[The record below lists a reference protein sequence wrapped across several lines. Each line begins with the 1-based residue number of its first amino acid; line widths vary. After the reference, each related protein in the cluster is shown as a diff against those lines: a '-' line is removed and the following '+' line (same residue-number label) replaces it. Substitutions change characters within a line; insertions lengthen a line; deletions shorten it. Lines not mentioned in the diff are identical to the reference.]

1 MGTPDPN
8 ARRTAPAGLGRTLA
22 ALVLAAPLLWTSCGR
37 LSGRVAV
44 ARRAEPRVRAVLE
57 ENAVAR
63 PAPPREGSV
72 PLLLVADARGSAP
85 ATAVAPA
92 KRPPGAT
99 PPPEVAVSAAVPF
112 APGALRDVRLIR
124 LRDGR
129 GAAVPLRAKPLAV
142 WPQGRSIRSAL
153 IAFRA
158 ALSPGERAI
167 YTLDFGVPPLHPE
180 GAPPGSPAQRAGTP
194 PGSAAQRAG
203 APASQGAPVAPSA
216 PDAALDEALLPD
228 PDGPIAAV
236 LPPSWYA
243 ASEVCGPQL
252 PAMDDRRFPG
262 FESGIER
269 GLDRMKPAYD
279 SYGVS
284 CSGSHRTYYDGPH
297 ALYQRFLRNGDAT
310 RYRRARAEAVWY
322 RRHELRFSPDRRLA
336 VHVCETEGWTPAKPL
351 SWQVLRRTLGQGMLD
366 DYLLTGDPA
375 AKEAVLATGEALRQ
389 NLAALTGGK
398 EDVLR
403 VTERN
408 MAWAMMTLSSY
419 YALDPR
425 PELLAALRGLADR
438 AVAWQQQG
446 ASGAFEHDLHRA
458 DPSEC
463 ERGPRGGSPF
473 MTALLVDALMDYRAL
488 TGDPRVRGVVARA
501 AGWLTERALTSDRRA
516 FRYLWGCET
525 DAYDDSGT
533 ADLNLLI
540 VPVFGAAYALTRD
553 PRWIAVGDALADV
566 GVKEMRVK
574 QPKQWNQAMRA
585 FGRYLGYRAALAG
598 PAMAAQLSAGR

>member
-1 MGTPDPN
+1 MDAQRAHARPA
-8 ARRTAPAGLGRTLA
+8 ARRPLA
-22 ALVLAAPLLWTSCGR
+22 ALLLAAPLLWTSCGR
-37 LSGRVAV
+37 QPARGPA
-44 ARRAEPRVRAVLE
+44 ARRVEPSVRAVLE
-57 ENAVAR
+57 ARAAAAR
-63 PAPPREGSV
+63 PAPPAEGSV
-72 PLLLVADARGSAP
+72 PLLLVADAAP
-85 ATAVAPA
+85 SAPA

-99 PPPEVAVSAAVPF
+99 LPAQADVSAGVPF
-112 APGALRDVRLIR
+112 APGALRDVRLLR

-129 GAAVPLRAKPLAV
+129 GAPIPLRATPLAV
-142 WPQGRSIRSAL
+142 WPLDGSIRSAL

-158 ALSPGERAI
+158 ALAPGERAI
-167 YTLDFGVPPLHPE
+167 YTLE
-180 GAPPGSPAQRAGTP
+180 YGAPPGPAKSAPPGDDPGGAPRPRAPAGSPGQRAD
-194 PGSAAQRAG
+194 
-203 APASQGAPVAPSA
+203 APVAPA
-216 PDAALDEALLPD
+216 AALDEALLPH

-269 GLDRMKPAYD
+269 GLERMTPAYD

-284 CSGSHRTYYDGPH
+284 CSGPHRTYYDGPH
-297 ALYQRFLRNGDAT
+297 ALYQRFLRNGDAA

-408 MAWAMMTLSSY
+408 MAWAMLTLSSY

-425 PELLAALRGLADR
+425 PELLAALRGIADR

-488 TGDPRVRGVVARA
+488 TGDPRVREVVARA
-501 AGWLTERALTSDRRA
+501 AGWLEERALTSDRRA

>member
-1 MGTPDPN
+1 MATRDPN
-8 ARRTAPAGLGRTLA
+8 ARRAAPAGFGRALA
-22 ALVLAAPLLWTSCGR
+22 ALLLAAPLLCTSCGR
-37 LSGRVAV
+37 PPVRVPS
-44 ARRAEPRVRAVLE
+44 ARQIEPRVRAILE
-57 ENAVAR
+57 AYVAAAR
-63 PAPPREGSV
+63 PAPPASGSV

-112 APGALRDVRLIR
+112 APGALRDVRLLR

-129 GAAVPLRAKPLAV
+129 GGAVPLRAKPLAV

-153 IAFRA
+153 IGFRA

-167 YTLDFGVPPLHPE
+167 YTLDYGASPLTTEIAPP
-180 GAPPGSPAQRAGTP
+180 GAPAQRTGTPPGSPAP
-194 PGSAAQRAG
+194 RAG

-216 PDAALDEALLPD
+216 AADEALLPN

-262 FESGIER
+262 FETGIER
-269 GLDRMKPAYD
+269 GLDRMTPAYD

-284 CSGSHRTYYDGPH
+284 CSGPHRTYYDGPH
-297 ALYQRFLRNGDAT
+297 ALYQRFLRNGDAA

-322 RRHELRFSPDRRLA
+322 RQHELRFSPDRRLA
-336 VHVCETEGWTPAKPL
+336 VHVCETEDWTPAKPL
-351 SWQVLRRTLGQGMLD
+351 AWEVLRRTLGQGMLD

-438 AVAWQQQG
+438 TVAWQQQG

-488 TGDPRVRGVVARA
+488 TGDPRVREVVARA
-501 AGWLTERALTSDRRA
+501 AGWLEERALTSDRRA

-553 PRWIAVGDALADV
+553 PRWLAVGDALADV

-585 FGRYLGYRAALAG
+585 FGRYLGYRATLAG

>member
-1 MGTPDPN
+1 MDAQRAK
-8 ARRTAPAGLGRTLA
+8 ARPGPRRPLA
-22 ALVLAAPLLWTSCGR
+22 ALLLAAPLLCAGCGR
-37 LSGRVAV
+37 PPARGPA
-44 ARRAEPRVRAVLE
+44 ARRVEPRVRAVLE
-57 ENAVAR
+57 AHVAAAR
-63 PAPPREGSV
+63 PAASAEGSV
-72 PLLLVADARGSAP
+72 PLLLVADAAP
-85 ATAVAPA
+85 SEPAPA
-92 KRPPGAT
+92 KGPPGAT

-112 APGALRDVRLIR
+112 APGALRDIRLIR

-142 WPQGRSIRSAL
+142 WPGDRSIRSAL
-153 IAFRA
+153 LVVRA
-158 ALSPGERAI
+158 GLAPGERAI
-167 YTLDFGVPPLHPE
+167 YTLDFGAPPPASPSQRADRPAP
-180 GAPPGSPAQRAGTP
+180 GAPEAPRLGQSPLPSQASPAA
-194 PGSAAQRAG
+194 
-203 APASQGAPVAPSA
+203 V
-216 PDAALDEALLPD
+216 LDESLLPN
-228 PDGPIAAV
+228 PDGPITAV

-243 ASEVCGPQL
+243 ASQVCGPQL
-252 PAMDDRRFPG
+252 PAIDDRRFPG

-269 GLDRMKPAYD
+269 ALARMTPAYD
-279 SYGVS
+279 AYGVS
-284 CSGSHRTYYDGPH
+284 CAGAHRTYYDGPH
-297 ALYQRFLRNGDAT
+297 ALYQRFLRNGDAA

-322 RRHELRFSPDRRLA
+322 RQHELRFSPDRRLA
-336 VHVCETEGWTPAKPL
+336 VHVCEREDWTPAAPL
-351 SWQVLRRTLGQGMLD
+351 SWQVLRRMLGQGMLD

-375 AKEAVLATGEALRQ
+375 AREAVLAMGEALRL
-389 NLAALTGGK
+389 NLPALTGGK

-403 VTERN
+403 ATERN

-438 AVAWQQQG
+438 TVAWQRQG

-501 AGWLTERALTSDRRA
+501 AGWLAERAITSDRRA
-516 FRYLWGCET
+516 LRYLWGCET

-540 VPVFGAAYALTRD
+540 VPVFGAAYALTGD
-553 PRWIAVGDALADV
+553 PRWIDVGDALADV
-566 GVKEMRVK
+566 GVKEMWVK
-574 QPKQWNQAMRA
+574 QPKHWNQAMRA
-585 FGRYLGYRAALAG
+585 FGRYLGYRAALAA
-598 PAMAAQLSAGR
+598 PATAGRLSAGR

>member
-1 MGTPDPN
+1 MTTPDPK
-8 ARRTAPAGLGRTLA
+8 ARRTAPARFRRALA

-57 ENAVAR
+57 EHVAAAR
-63 PAPPREGSV
+63 PAPPAGGSV
-72 PLLLVADARGSAP
+72 PLLLVADAGGSAP
-85 ATAVAPA
+85 APAVAPA
-92 KRPPGAT
+92 KRPPGAR
-99 PPPEVAVSAAVPF
+99 PPPEIAVSAAVPF
-112 APGALRDVRLIR
+112 APGALRDVRLLR

-167 YTLDFGVPPLHPE
+167 YTLDH
-180 GAPPGSPAQRAGTP
+180 GAPPPGSPP
-194 PGSAAQRAG
+194 QRAG
-203 APASQGAPVAPSA
+203 APVAPAAPVAPSA
-216 PDAALDEALLPD
+216 PAAPVAALDEALLPN

-269 GLDRMKPAYD
+269 GLDRMTPAYD

-284 CSGSHRTYYDGPH
+284 CSGAHRTYYDGPH
-297 ALYQRFLRNGDAT
+297 ALYQRFLRNGDAA

-322 RRHELRFSPDRRLA
+322 RQHELRFSPDRRLA

-351 SWQVLRRTLGQGMLD
+351 SWQVLRRMLGQGMLD

-425 PELLAALRGLADR
+425 PELLAPLRGLADR
-438 AVAWQQQG
+438 TVAWQQQG

-458 DPSEC
+458 DPAEC

-488 TGDPRVRGVVARA
+488 TGDPRVREVVARA
-501 AGWLTERALTSDRRA
+501 AGWLEERALTSDRRA

-553 PRWIAVGDALADV
+553 PRWLAVGDALADV

-598 PAMAAQLSAGR
+598 PVTAGQLSAGR

>member
-1 MGTPDPN
+1 MLLVAAPFVWGGCGRPPI
-8 ARRTAPAGLGRTLA
+8 ARR
-22 ALVLAAPLLWTSCGR
+22 V
-37 LSGRVAV
+37 
-44 ARRAEPRVRAVLE
+44 EPRVRAVLE
-57 ENAVAR
+57 AHATAAR

-72 PLLLVADARGSAP
+72 PLLLVADGGGSARAP
-85 ATAVAPA
+85 EKRAPA
-92 KRPPGAT
+92 
-99 PPPEVAVSAAVPF
+99 EVVVSAGVPF
-112 APGALRDVRLIR
+112 APGALRDVRLLR
-124 LRDGR
+124 LRDAL
-129 GAAVPLRAKPLAV
+129 GAAVPLRVKPLAV
-142 WPQGRSIRSAL
+142 WPLDRSIRSAL
-153 IAFRA
+153 IAFHA
-158 ALSPGERAI
+158 ALPPGARAI
-167 YTLDFGVPPLHPE
+167 YALE
-180 GAPPGSPAQRAGTP
+180 Y
-194 PGSAAQRAG
+194 G
-203 APASQGAPVAPSA
+203 APAGSPGQRADAPGARPAL
-216 PDAALDEALLPD
+216 LDEALLPN

-269 GLDRMKPAYD
+269 GLERMTPAYD
-279 SYGVS
+279 TYGVS
-284 CSGSHRTYYDGPH
+284 CAGAHRTYYDGPH
-297 ALYQRFLRNGDAT
+297 ALYQRFLRNGDAG
-310 RYRRARAEAVWY
+310 RYRRARAEALWY
-322 RRHELRFSPDRRLA
+322 RQHELRFSPDRRVA
-336 VHVCETEGWTPAKPL
+336 VHVCEREDWTPERPL
-351 SWQVLRRTLGQGMLD
+351 SWQVLRRMLGQGMLD
-366 DYLLTGDPA
+366 DHLLTGDPA
-375 AKEAVLATGEALRQ
+375 AREAVLAMGEALRR
-389 NLAALTGGK
+389 NLPALTEGKK

-408 MAWAMMTLSSY
+408 MAWAMMTLSSA

-425 PELLAALRGLADR
+425 PELRSALRGLMDR
-438 AVAWQQQG
+438 TVAWQRQG
-446 ASGAFEHDLHRA
+446 TSGAFEHDLHRA

-488 TGDPRVRGVVARA
+488 TGDARVREVVVRA
-501 AGWLTERALTSDRRA
+501 ASWLSERAMTSDRRA

-553 PRWIAVGDALADV
+553 PRWLAVGDALADV

-585 FGRYLGYRAALAG
+585 FGRYLGYRARPDPG
-598 PAMAAQLSAGR
+598 